1 MTTTPIKPKIAILAS
16 GNGTNAEHIARYLA
30 SRGSVDVAQVI
41 SNKDNAPVV
50 QRMRRLGIEVAT
62 ISDPNA
68 WRNPTDI
75 CRQLQ
80 AQDVDLIVLAG
91 FLAII
96 REPLIGTFSGR
107 IVNIHPSLL
116 PKHGGPG
123 MWGIHVHEAVLAS
136 GDTESGITIHLV
148 TAAIDGGTI
157 VEQHSCPVL
166 AGDTPETLANRVHGL
181 EYEFFP
187 AAVERLAIEAASK
200 RREK

>member
-41 SNKDNAPVV
+41 SNKANAPVV

-181 EYEFFP
+181 EYEFF
-187 AAVERLAIEAASK
+187 RLP
-200 RREK
+200 